1 MVRRSVHRE
10 IELRLKKIEALAD
23 LARSR
28 LGKSEREPVVGALE
42 AAAAEARRALER
54 PPVVS
59 EDVIRN
65 AEEKAAQAE
74 ADRAEKRR
82 PYEADPLFMYLWR
95 RRFGTRDYD
104 ATNFVRYFDRKVA
117 HLIGYEAARVN
128 YAMLMELP
136 ERLREHAARL
146 KQESGRQSGE
156 DPRLLEDLSAV
167 EDQPEV
173 AALLRDATANP
184 GPDGAILDRIA
195 DVDRALHDIASSL
208 QRRKVGS

>member
-1 MVRRSVHRE
+1 MVRRSVHPG
-10 IELRLKKIEALAD
+10 IELRLKKVELLAE

-28 LGKSEREPVVGALE
+28 LGPPERERVVGALE
-42 AAAAEARRALER
+42 AAAAAARRSLER
-54 PPVVS
+54 QPVVS
-59 EDVIRN
+59 DDVIRN
-65 AEEKAAQAE
+65 AEEKATQAE

-95 RRFGTRDYD
+95 RRFGTRDY
-104 ATNFVRYFDRKVA
+104 AANSFVHYMDRKVA

-136 ERLREHAARL
+136 DRLREHAARL
-146 KQESGRQSGE
+146 KQELSGQSGE

-173 AALLRDATANP
+173 AALLRDAAADP
-184 GPDGAILDRIA
+184 GPDGDILDRIA
-195 DVDRALHDIASSL
+195 DVDRALREIGSSL